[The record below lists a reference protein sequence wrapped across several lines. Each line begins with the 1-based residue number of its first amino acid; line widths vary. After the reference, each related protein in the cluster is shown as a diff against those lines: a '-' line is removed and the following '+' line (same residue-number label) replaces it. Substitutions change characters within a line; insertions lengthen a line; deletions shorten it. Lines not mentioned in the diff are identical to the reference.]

1 MFNLYSKL
9 EKDIVVPLKLKFYR
23 RYVDDMVNSRK
34 INTNDILLEQL
45 NNYHPKIKIAIE
57 LNPKKFLDMKLIC
70 VKYIYNTGVN
80 RKATK
85 LPIA

>member
-1 MFNLYSKL
+1 MFNLYGKL

-70 VKYIYNTGVN
+70 VKYIYNTGGN